1 MCISSQ
7 QQQKEYQIKITLIWR
22 LVWNYFP
29 PLEFLKFYVRSIFRP
44 SEPKIYYFRWRN
56 SLFIIRFWIHFGF
69 SSAEKFL
76 YLFIESTTVFNADA
90 AENEMKRKGLWRN
103 GLFGS
108 RDSKCFLLFSINAN
122 LVSFGLREWIQLRY
136 TLVA

>member
-1 MCISSQ
+1 MCVPFSVLQSR
-7 QQQKEYQIKITLIWR
+7 KFIT
-22 LVWNYFP
+22 
-29 PLEFLKFYVRSIFRP
+29 
-44 SEPKIYYFRWRN
+44 
-56 SLFIIRFWIHFGF
+56 
-69 SSAEKFL
+69 SAEEIRCLSSGFKFIL
-76 YLFIESTTVFNADA
+76 VLVPLKSFSISFIESTTIFNADA
-90 AENEMKRKGLWRN
+90 AENEMKRKGFQRN